1 MDELRDVID
10 HAVGRAS
17 SFENMRAL
25 LADLGVEVAVRG
37 RHITFRDV
45 EGMKRPVRGVRL
57 GASYTEEALM
67 ARIGRAS
74 VSEFVVFNPEMIKP
88 HGKNT
93 VSIQLPGASKGTR
106 LVVPRQACVD
116 HGGHVRVY
124 LDDERMNTVIDRW
137 GCFDSQIK
145 TPRLYRYFAPP
156 EVMRLQRDKASA
168 NMPTRGITA
177 AQKRYYRWVD
187 MRAAALHETF
197 TRYNLNADLKAMST
211 WERRDVLLHAQKK
224 HSEALR
230 DLEAAVVAL
239 QKATDSGEGVLQ
251 ARARVEDLEAQA
263 IEFGDTEA
271 LIAKSIDTID
281 TIEREQSHGRGTDR
295 SRFSASG
302 RTNQR

>member
-1 MDELRDVID
+1 M
-10 HAVGRAS
+10 
-17 SFENMRAL
+17 
-25 LADLGVEVAVRG
+25 
-37 RHITFRDV
+37 
-45 EGMKRPVRGVRL
+45 
-57 GASYTEEALM
+57 
-67 ARIGRAS
+67 
-74 VSEFVVFNPEMIKP
+74 
-88 HGKNT
+88 
-93 VSIQLPGASKGTR
+93 
-106 LVVPRQACVD
+106 VPRQACVD

-156 EVMRLQRDKASA
+156 EVMRLQRDKTSA